1 MARFWNRHKQKLV
14 TVLLAFALAAVVAY
28 YESTL
33 LERTAENILRMI
45 SDGIFVSGI
54 CFLGIGLLLLIANAG
69 GFDAFAY
76 LVSNLRS
83 VFSPRKNALSGRMTY
98 MDYKL
103 KKAAGREESGKPPV
117 RVAVTGAVF
126 VAMSVLLACAV

>member
-1 MARFWNRHKQKLV
+1 MVRFLNRHKQALV
-14 TVLLAFALAAVVAY
+14 TVLLALALAAVVVV

-54 CFLGIGLLLLIANAG
+54 CFTGFGLLLLITNAG

-103 KKAAGREESGKPPV
+103 KKAADREEKGKPPV
-117 RVAVTGAVF
+117 RVAVTGIVF
-126 VAMSVLLACAV
+126 VAVSVVLACLV